1 LEKKEMAKKTQ
12 GSSRRAR
19 RAAHQQRQRRQRIL
33 TIGLV
38 ISAIVIVVGLGFMI
52 RQARTPEVE
61 DVILPETLAEPPGAD
76 GKAWGPVDA
85 PVLIEEFSDFQ

>member
-1 LEKKEMAKKTQ
+1 MAKKSQ

-19 RAAHQQRQRRQRIL
+19 REAHQRQQRRQRMLI
-33 TIGLV
+33 IALV
-38 ISAIVIVVGLGFMI
+38 VGGVIIALGLGFMI
-52 RQARTPEVE
+52 REARTPEVE
-61 DVILPETLAEPPGAD
+61 DVILPESLEAPPDAD

>member
-1 LEKKEMAKKTQ
+1 MEMAKKAQ

-19 RAAHQQRQRRQRIL
+19 RAAHQQQQRRQRIL
-33 TIGLV
+33 IIGLV
-38 ISAIVIVVGLGFMI
+38 VGGIIVALGLGFMI

-61 DVILPETLAEPPGAD
+61 DVILPETLAGPPDAD

>member
-1 LEKKEMAKKTQ
+1 MAKKTTQ

-19 RAAHQQRQRRQRIL
+19 REAHQRQQRRQRIL
-33 TIGLV
+33 IIGLV
-38 ISAIVIVVGLGFMI
+38 VGGVIIALGLGFMI

-61 DVILPETLAEPPGAD
+61 DVIVPESLAGPPDAD

>member
-1 LEKKEMAKKTQ
+1 MAKKVQ

-33 TIGLV
+33 FIGLAV
-38 ISAIVIVVGLGFMI
+38 GAIIIALGLGFMI

-61 DVILPETLAEPPGAD
+61 DVILPETLAKPPDAD
-76 GKAWGPVDA
+76 GKAWGPADA

>member
-1 LEKKEMAKKTQ
+1 MAKKSQ

-19 RAAHQQRQRRQRIL
+19 REAHVQRQRRQRIL
-33 TIGLV
+33 IIGLV
-38 ISAIVIVVGLGFMI
+38 IGGVIIALGLGYMI

-61 DVILPETLAEPPGAD
+61 DVILPETLAEPLEAD
-76 GKAWGPVDA
+76 GKSWGPVDA

>member
-1 LEKKEMAKKTQ
+1 MAKKTQ

-19 RAAHQQRQRRQRIL
+19 REAHAQRQRRQRIL
-33 TIGLV
+33 IIGLV
-38 ISAIVIVVGLGFMI
+38 IGGVIIALGLGYMI

-61 DVILPETLAEPPGAD
+61 DVILPDSLEAPPDAD
-76 GKAWGPVDA
+76 GKAWGSVEA

>member
-1 LEKKEMAKKTQ
+1 MAKKAQ

-19 RAAHQQRQRRQRIL
+19 REAHQQRQRRQRIL
-33 TIGLV
+33 IIGLV
-38 ISAIVIVVGLGFMI
+38 IGGFIILVGLGFMI

-61 DVILPETLAEPPGAD
+61 DVILPETLAEPPDAD

-85 PVLIEEFSDFQ
+85 PVVIEEFSDFQ